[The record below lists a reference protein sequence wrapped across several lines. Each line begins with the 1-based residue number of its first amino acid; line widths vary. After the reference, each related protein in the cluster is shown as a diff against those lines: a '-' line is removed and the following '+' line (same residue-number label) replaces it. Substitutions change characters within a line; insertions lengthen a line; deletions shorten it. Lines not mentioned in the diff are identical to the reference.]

1 MADGVRR
8 IEATSDAHVEE
19 GRAAA
24 PGSRSGIRRRLL
36 RNRSAVVAIAAF
48 AIIVVVALLSPWL
61 APLQPD
67 AVQLSLRNMP
77 PGVVG
82 DDGARYLL
90 GTDFLGRDV
99 LTRMLFGLRISL
111 IVGFASIGLGSLLG
125 VTLGVVAGFYGK
137 AWDAVIMR
145 LVDIQ
150 LSFPTILIAIAW
162 AAFIGP
168 GIVSIVAI
176 IALTSW
182 VEYARVVR
190 GTTLSL
196 REQAFVEGAF
206 AVGVPSAQ
214 VMLRHV
220 LPNALSPVII
230 VATLQLGRAIILEST
245 LSFLGLGIQPPMPS
259 LGSMLAD
266 GRRYL
271 DTAWWVAT
279 MPGLAIMLLVLS
291 ANLLGDSLRD
301 VLDPRHAAREHRR

>member
-1 MADGVRR
+1 MSEGGTGDVRAVSLENASNAWR
-8 IEATSDAHVEE
+8 PTSARVSA
-19 GRAAA
+19 GRK
-24 PGSRSGIRRRLL
+24 LL
-36 RNRSAVVAIAAF
+36 RNRSAMFSITAF
-48 AIIVVVALLSPWL
+48 AVIVALALVSPL
-61 APLQPD
+61 VAPLRPD
-67 AVQLSLRNMP
+67 TVQLKMRNQP
-77 PGVVG
+77 PGVVDAEG
-82 DDGARYLL
+82 TRYLL

-111 IVGFASIGLGSLLG
+111 IVGLAAIALGSVMG
-125 VTLGVVAGFYGK
+125 ITLGVVAGFYGNSL
-137 AWDAVIMR
+137 DAVIMR

-190 GTTLSL
+190 GSTLAI

-206 AVGVPSAQ
+206 AVGLRTPLIV
-214 VMLRHV
+214 LRHV
-220 LPNALSPVII
+220 LPNVLSPVII

-279 MPGLAIMLLVLS
+279 MPGLAIMFLVLS

-301 VLDPRHAAREHRR
+301 LLDPRHTAGEHRS

>member
-1 MADGVRR
+1 MAR
-8 IEATSDAHVEE
+8 ATAAEPGALAHDPAAGES
-19 GRAAA
+19 GR
-24 PGSRSGIRRRLL
+24 GRGRRLARVL
-36 RNRSAVVAIAAF
+36 RNRTAVTALALLLAVVGVS
-48 AIIVVVALLSPWL
+48 VVGPLLSPH
-61 APLQPD
+61 PVD
-67 AVQLSLRNMP
+67 TVQLTLRNQP
-77 PGVVG
+77 PGSVG
-82 DDGARYLL
+82 PHGERYLL
-90 GTDFLGRDV
+90 GADFLGRDV
-99 LTRMLFGLRISL
+99 LTRMLYGLRISL
-111 IVGFASIGLGSLLG
+111 VVGFNAILLGSLLG
-125 VTLGVVAGFYGK
+125 VGLGVVAGFYGGT
-137 AWDAVIMR
+137 WDAVIMR

-190 GTTLSL
+190 GATLSL

-206 AVGVPSAQ
+206 AVGLPSPL
-214 VMLRHV
+214 VLLRHV
-220 LPNALSPVII
+220 LPNVLSPVII

-245 LSFLGLGIQPPMPS
+245 LSFLGLGIQPPLPS

-279 MPGLAIMLLVLS
+279 MPGLAIMLLVLC

-301 VLDPRHAAREHRR
+301 VLDPRHAAGEHRR

>member
-1 MADGVRR
+1 VADVARGANGTEGSVP
-8 IEATSDAHVEE
+8 TQDAGGTA
-19 GRAAA
+19 GRE
-24 PGSRSGIRRRLL
+24 RGIRTKFL
-36 RNRSAVVAIAAF
+36 RNRSAIGALIAF
-48 AIIVVVALLSPWL
+48 ALIVLVGALSPWV
-61 APLQPD
+61 APLRPD
-67 AVQLSLRNMP
+67 TVQLGLRNMP
-77 PGVVG
+77 PGVLG
-82 DDGARYLL
+82 DDGTRYLL

-99 LTRMLFGLRISL
+99 LTRMLYGLRISL
-111 IVGFASIGLGSLLG
+111 IVGFASIGLGLLLG
-125 VTLGVVAGFYGK
+125 VTLGLTAGFYGK

-162 AAFIGP
+162 AAFVGP
-168 GIVSIVAI
+168 GIVSIIAI

-190 GTTLSL
+190 GATLSL

-206 AVGVPSAQ
+206 AVGLRSPV

-220 LPNALSPVII
+220 LPNVLSPVII

-279 MPGLAIMLLVLS
+279 MPGLAIMFLVLS
-291 ANLLGDSLRD
+291 SNLLGDSLRD
-301 VLDPRHAAREHRR
+301 VLDPRHAAGDHKR

>member
-1 MADGVRR
+1 MVDAPPTP
-8 IEATSDAHVEE
+8 EALDPRSTGSK
-19 GRAAA
+19 GA
-24 PGSRSGIRRRLL
+24 PTRSGAGLGRKLL
-36 RNRSAVVAIAAF
+36 KNRPAMFAILAFGIIVLIAA
-48 AIIVVVALLSPWL
+48 ISPWL
-61 APLQPD
+61 TPLQPD
-67 AVQLSLRNMP
+67 TVSLRLRNEP

-82 DDGARYLL
+82 ADGTRYLL

-99 LTRMLFGLRISL
+99 LTRMFFGLRVSL
-111 IVGFASIGLGSLLG
+111 IVGFAAVGLGSLIG
-125 VTLGVVAGFYGK
+125 VTLGVLAGFFGK
-137 AWDAVIMR
+137 TWDAVIMR

-168 GIVSIVAI
+168 GIVSIIAI

-190 GTTLSL
+190 GATLSL

-206 AVGVPSAQ
+206 AIGLPSLM

-220 LPNALSPVII
+220 LPNVLSPVII

-245 LSFLGLGIQPPMPS
+245 LSFLGLGIQPPTPS

-279 MPGLAIMLLVLS
+279 MPGLGIMLLVLS
-291 ANLLGDSLRD
+291 ANILGDALRD
-301 VLDPRHAAREHRR
+301 VLDPRHSSRSRRA

>member
-1 MADGVRR
+1 M
-8 IEATSDAHVEE
+8 
-19 GRAAA
+19 
-24 PGSRSGIRRRLL
+24 
-36 RNRSAVVAIAAF
+36 VAIVAFSLIVIVAA
-48 AIIVVVALLSPWL
+48 LSPVI
-61 APLQPD
+61 APLKPD
-67 AVQLSLRNMP
+67 TVQLSLRNEP
-77 PGVVG
+77 PGVLG
-82 DDGARYLL
+82 ADGTRYLL

-111 IVGFASIGLGSLLG
+111 VVGFASIGLGSLLG
-125 VTLGVVAGFYGK
+125 VTLGLLAGFYGK

-168 GIVSIVAI
+168 GIVSIIAI

-190 GTTLSL
+190 GATLSL

-206 AVGVPSAQ
+206 AVGLRSPV

-220 LPNALSPVII
+220 LPNVLSPVII

-279 MPGLAIMLLVLS
+279 MPGLAIMFLVLS
-291 ANLLGDSLRD
+291 SNLLGDSLRD
-301 VLDPRHAAREHRR
+301 VLDPRHAAGDHRR

>member
-1 MADGVRR
+1 MRSFAARR
-8 IEATSDAHVEE
+8 TTGATS
-19 GRAAA
+19 GRK
-24 PGSRSGIRRRLL
+24 GFSNRLL
-36 RNRSAVVAIAAF
+36 RNRSALFALIAFVVLVAI
-48 AIIVVVALLSPWL
+48 ALLSPWIS
-61 APLQPD
+61 PLQPD
-67 AVQLSLRNMP
+67 AVQLSLRNMQ
-77 PGVVG
+77 PGIQG
-82 DDGARYLL
+82 EDGTRYLL

-99 LTRMLFGLRISL
+99 LTRMLYGLRISL
-111 IVGFASIGLGSLLG
+111 IVGFASIALGTLLG
-125 VTLGVVAGFYGK
+125 VSLGVIAGFYGK

-206 AVGVPSAQ
+206 AVGLTSPR
-214 VMLRHV
+214 VMLWHV

-230 VATLQLGRAIILEST
+230 VATLQLGRAVILEST

-279 MPGLAIMLLVLS
+279 MPGLAIMFLVLS

-301 VLDPRHAAREHRR
+301 VLDPRQAAGEHRR

>member
-1 MADGVRR
+1 M
-8 IEATSDAHVEE
+8 I
-19 GRAAA
+19 
-24 PGSRSGIRRRLL
+24 
-36 RNRSAVVAIAAF
+36 AIVGF
-48 AIIVVVALLSPWL
+48 GLIVVVAIVSPWL
-61 APLQPD
+61 TPIQPD
-67 AVQLSLRNMP
+67 AVDLRLRNQP

-82 DDGARYLL
+82 GDSTRYFL

-111 IVGFASIGLGSLLG
+111 LVGFASVGLGTLIGMASG
-125 VTLGVVAGFYGK
+125 VIAGFYGK
-137 AWDAVIMR
+137 AWDATIMR

-168 GIVSIVAI
+168 GIASIVAI

-190 GTTLSL
+190 GATLSL
-196 REQAFVEGAF
+196 KEQAFVEGAF
-206 AVGVPSAQ
+206 AIGLPAPR

-220 LPNALSPVII
+220 VPNVLSPVII

-245 LSFLGLGIQPPMPS
+245 LSFLGLGIQAPTPS
-259 LGSMLAD
+259 LGNMLAD

-279 MPGLAIMLLVLS
+279 MPGLGIMLLVLG
-291 ANLLGDSLRD
+291 ANILGDSLRD
-301 VLDPRHAAREHRR
+301 VLDPRHSSRRRRP

>member
-1 MADGVRR
+1 MGGQPR
-8 IEATSDAHVEE
+8 
-19 GRAAA
+19 G
-24 PGSRSGIRRRLL
+24 PGSRGTFARVL
-36 RNRSAVVAIAAF
+36 RNRSALAALVTF
-48 AIIVVVALLSPWL
+48 TLILALGAAAPLL
-61 APLQPD
+61 APHATD
-67 AVQLSLRNMP
+67 TVQLSLRNRP

-82 DDGARYLL
+82 ADGASYLL

-99 LTRMLFGLRISL
+99 LSRMLFGLRVSL
-111 IVGFASIGLGSLLG
+111 LVGLTSILIGSIVGVVLG
-125 VTLGVVAGFYGK
+125 VMAGFYGK

-162 AAFIGP
+162 AAFVGP
-168 GIVSIVAI
+168 GMVSIVAI

-190 GTTLSL
+190 GSTLSL

-206 AVGVPSAQ
+206 AVGLPSPL

-220 LPNALSPVII
+220 LPNVLSPVII

-245 LSFLGLGIQPPMPS
+245 LSFLGLGIQPPTPS

-279 MPGLAIMLLVLS
+279 MPGLAIMFLVLS

-301 VLDPRHAAREHRR
+301 VLDPRHATGEHRR

>member
-1 MADGVRR
+1 MRSFAARR
-8 IEATSDAHVEE
+8 TTGATS
-19 GRAAA
+19 GRK
-24 PGSRSGIRRRLL
+24 GFSNRLL
-36 RNRSAVVAIAAF
+36 RNRSALFALIAFVVLVAI
-48 AIIVVVALLSPWL
+48 ALLSPWIS
-61 APLQPD
+61 PLQPD
-67 AVQLSLRNMP
+67 AVQLSLRNMQ
-77 PGVVG
+77 PGIQG
-82 DDGARYLL
+82 EDGTRYLL

-99 LTRMLFGLRISL
+99 LTRMLYGLRISL
-111 IVGFASIGLGSLLG
+111 IVGFASIALGTLLG
-125 VTLGVVAGFYGK
+125 VSLGVIAGFYGK

-206 AVGVPSAQ
+206 AVGLTSPR

-230 VATLQLGRAIILEST
+230 VATLQLGRAVILEST

-279 MPGLAIMLLVLS
+279 MPGLAIMFLVLS

-301 VLDPRHAAREHRR
+301 VLDPRQAAGEHRR

>member
-1 MADGVRR
+1 MADGLRAV
-8 IEATSDAHVEE
+8 EKKTSVGERHV
-19 GRAAA
+19 AAV
-24 PGSRSGIRRRLL
+24 GNRSGVRRRLMK
-36 RNRSAVVAIAAF
+36 NRSALAAIAAF
-48 AIIVVVALLSPWL
+48 ALIVAVALLSPWL

-67 AVQLSLRNMP
+67 AVQLSLRNMA

-82 DDGARYLL
+82 DDGTRYLF

-99 LTRMLFGLRISL
+99 LTRMLYGLRISL
-111 IVGFASIGLGSLLG
+111 IVGFASIGLGTLLG
-125 VTLGVVAGFYGK
+125 VTLGVLAGFYGK
-137 AWDAVIMR
+137 AWDAIIMR

-162 AAFIGP
+162 GAFIGP

-206 AVGVPSAQ
+206 AVGLPSFQ

-266 GRRYL
+266 GRQYL

-279 MPGLAIMLLVLS
+279 MPGLAIMFLVLS

-301 VLDPRHAAREHRR
+301 VLDPRHVSGEHRR

>member
-1 MADGVRR
+1 MADVAQRSPAAVPVAGAV
-8 IEATSDAHVEE
+8 APT
-19 GRAAA
+19 GR
-24 PGSRSGIRRRLL
+24 GQGLGRKLL
-36 RNRSAVVAIAAF
+36 RNRSAVVAIVAF
-48 AIIVVVALLSPWL
+48 ALILVVAALSPVI
-61 APLQPD
+61 APLEPD
-67 AVQLSLRNMP
+67 TVQLSLRNKP
-77 PGVVG
+77 PGILG
-82 DDGARYLL
+82 ADGTRYLL

-111 IVGFASIGLGSLLG
+111 LVGFASIGLGSLLG
-125 VTLGVVAGFYGK
+125 VTLGLVAGFYGK

-168 GIVSIVAI
+168 GIVSIIAI

-190 GTTLSL
+190 GATLSL

-206 AVGVPSAQ
+206 AVGLRSPV

-220 LPNALSPVII
+220 LPNVLSPVII

-279 MPGLAIMLLVLS
+279 MPGLAIMFLVLS
-291 ANLLGDSLRD
+291 SNLLGDSLRD
-301 VLDPRHAAREHRR
+301 VLDPRHAAGDHRR